1 MVKKRSRYAKVA
13 SGAFSVWL
21 LAGVLTAALI
31 VTGSERGF
39 AHIPHDQITHVAVSP
54 AFATDHTVYTVSDGE
69 PLRSTDG
76 GRHWVEM
83 VRGLTGEVAAYFAVS
98 PVDPRVVYLATR
110 GGGVYRSGDAGV
122 SWKPTNA
129 ARNPA
134 NTAELAVSPVS
145 SDVVV
150 AAGGLFGGV
159 YLTVDGGATWRQT
172 PRLGRVNVAAFV
184 AGHTGRV
191 VAGDATGTLL
201 VSDDNG
207 ASFRPAGKIPG
218 AAITALAA
226 GPAKAESTLF
236 AATNTGVV
244 FFSDDAGS
252 SWSKVGAGLPDQ
264 QILALAFS
272 GNFASDSTLWAS
284 TWHHGPYRSTD
295 GGKTWKAQPRGLT
308 TDPQANAFGYPEF
321 HTIAVARNASGKQ
334 VLYLVGYDGLFES
347 SDEGAHWASVE
358 TVSEYI
364 TGLAISP
371 NYANDH
377 TVVVNSYVKGVYI
390 SHDDGDTF
398 TSSNRGLEHAIS
410 EGNKLLPVKRMH
422 NVVFSPGY
430 ATDHTILTATWDK
443 FVKSTDGGKTWK
455 QIVVAPPPP
464 GSKNLRQFVIA
475 VSPQYASDR
484 TVYLGTK
491 QGDIYR
497 STKGGAP
504 RSWTTAA
511 KLSSRV
517 RSLVVTPSFANDHT
531 LFAGTEKGV
540 FTSADGGATWTPT
553 GPKDIA
559 LLAMSANYAGDGTV
573 FAGTEHGLFATRD
586 RGRTWNLVSAAPFSS
601 ATKVEALA
609 LSPAFGSDRT
619 VLVSVSGV
627 GLFRSTDAGRTFSAV
642 GASLLERNLV
652 IKDFENPTSEPIQ
665 FSPTYATDRTVYA
678 FAQQSVVRSRDGGM
692 SWTALDLPPAAAF
705 RGKASATETSTD
717 GGLPV
722 VPIAIAG
729 GLVVV
734 VAAGFAA
741 ARRRRSLP
749 TATEP

>member
-1 MVKKRSRYAKVA
+1 MVLKRSRSAKLA
-13 SGAFSVWL
+13 SGAVSVSL
-21 LAGVLTAALI
+21 LAGAFTAVLVVA
-31 VTGSERGF
+31 GSERGF

-54 AFATDHTVYTVSDGE
+54 SFATDHTVYTISDGE

-83 VRGLTGEVAAYFAVS
+83 VRGLTGEASDYFAVS
-98 PVDPRVVYLATR
+98 PVDPRVVYMASH
-110 GGGVYRSGDAGV
+110 GGGVYRSADAGV

-129 ARNPA
+129 DRVPA
-134 NTAELAVSPVS
+134 NTADLAVSPAS
-145 SDVVV
+145 SDVVI

-159 YLTVDGGATWRQT
+159 FLTVDGGATWKQT
-172 PRLGRVNVAAFV
+172 PRLGHVNVAAFV
-184 AGHTGRV
+184 AGRTGRV
-191 VAGDATGTLL
+191 VAGDAAGTLL

-207 ASFRPAGKIPG
+207 ASFKQSAKIPG

-244 FFSDDAGS
+244 LFSDDAGS
-252 SWSKVGAGLPDQ
+252 SWSKVGAGLPHQ

-272 GNFASDSTLWAS
+272 GHYAADSTLWAS

-295 GGKTWKAQPRGLT
+295 GGKTWKAQPNGLT
-308 TDPQANAFGYPEF
+308 TDPQANAFGYSEF
-321 HTIAVARNASGKQ
+321 HTIAVARDVSDKQ
-334 VLYLVGYDGLFES
+334 VLYLVGYDGLFTS
-347 SDEGAHWASVE
+347 SDEGAHWKSVE
-358 TVSEYI
+358 TISEFI

-371 NYANDH
+371 NYAKDH

-390 SHDDGDTF
+390 SHDDGESF
-398 TSSNRGLEHAIS
+398 TRSNRGLEHAIS
-410 EGNKLLPVKRMH
+410 EGNKLLPVRRMH

-430 ATDHTILTATWDK
+430 ATDHTIFTATWDK

-455 QIVVAPPPP
+455 LIVVSPPPP

-484 TVYLGTK
+484 TIYLGTK

-517 RSLVVTPSFANDHT
+517 RSLVVTPSFERDHT

-553 GPKDIA
+553 GPKEIA
-559 LLAMSANYAGDGTV
+559 LLAMSANYVSDGTV
-573 FAGTEHGLFATRD
+573 FAGTEHGLFVTTD
-586 RGRTWNLVSAAPFSS
+586 RGRRWNLVSGAPFSP
-601 ATKVEALA
+601 ATKVEAIA
-609 LSPAFGSDRT
+609 LSPAFGTDRT
-619 VLVSVSGV
+619 MLVSVSGV

-642 GASLLERNLV
+642 GASLLGRNLV

-665 FSPTYATDRTVYA
+665 FSPAYATDRTVYA
-678 FAQQSVVRSRDGGM
+678 FAQQSVVRSRDGGE
-692 SWTALDLPPAAAF
+692 SWTALDIPPAAAF
-705 RGKASATETSTD
+705 SGKAVSTTGASTD
-717 GGLPV
+717 GGVPV
-722 VPIAIAG
+722 VTIAIAG
-729 GLVVV
+729 GLVI
-734 VAAGFAA
+734 VAGAGFAA
-741 ARRRRSLP
+741 ARRRRSRV
-749 TATEP
+749 